1 MGVVRR
7 AARGVMVRTGAV
19 GADLRVGAFRADV
32 AILLASV
39 APCGLADVL
48 DDGNLVALDEDAF
61 REEGVGQIGGGAD
74 DLEGRES
81 LVGGTAVDVFDP
93 MGFHEGAGG
102 QTVLRFDVGEVVG
115 DGGVEVVV
123 TGDEFDDKGVF
134 FGLDGRRGAEV
145 V

>member
-1 MGVVRR
+1 
-7 AARGVMVRTGAV
+7 MVKTGAV

-32 AILLASV
+32 AILLAPV
-39 APCGLADVL
+39 APCWLADVL

-61 REEGVGQIGGGAD
+61 LEEGVGQFGGGAD

-81 LVGGTAVDVFDP
+81 LVGGVAVDVFDP
-93 MGFHEGAGG
+93 MGFYEGAGG
-102 QTVLRFDVGEVVG
+102 QTVLSFDVGEVVG

-123 TGDEFDDKGVF
+123 AGDKFDDKGVF
-134 FGLDGRRGAEV
+134 FGFDGCGGAKV